1 MKRILV
7 VTEVFWPE
15 SGLVNDFVL
24 ELLNRGYRVDV
35 LTQHPSYPYGR
46 IYPGYANVPYAAEQ
60 WHGATIHRFP
70 LVEGYRESKVRKVL
84 NYRMFVQK
92 GKELAR
98 RIGADYDH
106 VVVYQTGPLT
116 VALPGVEIK
125 RRYGT
130 PLTVW
135 TFDIWPDAVYAYGFP
150 RVFPL
155 TAFLNRIIRTVYRA
169 ADNILVSSQAFAQI
183 IRPYVPQREIVYAPN
198 WLTGTGSQQPSDLRF
213 DPSRFHFT
221 FAGNISISQNLDK
234 VLGAWKEAALTDA
247 DLNIVGDGSALESLK
262 KQVAEQGIENV
273 RFHGR
278 YPSEQMAD
286 ILRRSDALVLSLVA
300 APGVGSTEPFKLQ
313 AYLDA
318 GRPILGAIDGPGR
331 EMIEQNGL
339 GLCARP
345 DDVAG
350 IARQFSR
357 MKDFVGTTADGV
369 AERSRALL
377 TSRFDKQ
384 KTLDKVLACIERA

>member
-15 SGLVNDFVL
+15 NGLVNDFVL
-24 ELLNRGYRVDV
+24 ELLDRGYRVDV

-46 IYPGYANVPYAAEQ
+46 IYPGYANVHYATEQ

-70 LVEGYRESKVRKVL
+70 LVEGYRESKMRKILNYWTFVRK
-84 NYRMFVQK
+84 
-92 GKELAR
+92 GKKLAR

-116 VALPGVEIK
+116 VALPGVEVK

-150 RVFPL
+150 RIFPL

-169 ADNILVSSQAFAQI
+169 ADHILVSSQAFAQI
-183 IRPYVPQREIVYAPN
+183 VGPYVPGRDIVYAPN
-198 WLTGTGSQQPSDLRF
+198 WLTGGDSQEPSDLQF
-213 DPSRFHFT
+213 DPARFHFT

-234 VLGAWKEAALTDA
+234 VLIAWKKAGLADA
-247 DLNIVGDGSALESLK
+247 DLDIVGDGSALESLK

-273 RFHGR
+273 CFHGR
-278 YPSEQMAD
+278 YPAEQMAD

-300 APGVGSTEPFKLQ
+300 DAGVGCTEPFKLQ
-313 AYLDA
+313 SYLDA
-318 GRPILGAIDGPGR
+318 GKPIFGVIDGPAR
-331 EMIEQNGL
+331 EMIEQNRL

-345 DDVAG
+345 DDVSQ
-350 IARQFSR
+350 IARQFSQ
-357 MKDFVGTTADGV
+357 MKDFVGTSGAGV

-377 TSRFDKQ
+377 ASRFDKQ
-384 KTLDKVLACIERA
+384 KTLGKVLACIEGA